1 METIRLEQDKEGN
14 GGFFISENEEQLGEM
29 AISVSGGN
37 LTVHHTE
44 VSSKAEGRGFAK
56 KLLEA
61 MSAHARANNLKVIP
75 QCRFVLTQFTRHP
88 DQYADLWNND
98 HKKEE

>member
-14 GGFFISENEEQLGEM
+14 GSFFISESGEQLGEM
-29 AISVSGGN
+29 AISVSGGT

-61 MSAHARANNLKVIP
+61 MAAHANENNLKVIP
-75 QCRFVLTQFTRHP
+75 QCRFVLTQFNRHP
-88 DQYADLWNND
+88 DQYAGLWHKD